1 MSKKAW
7 ERSAPMQ
14 ADAEVPEFVERGYH
28 LHYAKDAGD
37 FRFNVMAILTALAI
51 GMFAATG
58 YDMLVVVGAT
68 TGCVAYYF
76 YPLKERKP
84 RIGAGQY
91 GIFVD
96 GFGLIGWRAIGDIQL
111 VTHATRFSETDEL
124 QIRLKTSLD
133 NALLADWRRLPIWRL
148 LMKLPWTMSYDNV
161 VRIPLAPFGS
171 PPDEIQRQ
179 FRRLWKYYR

>member
-1 MSKKAW
+1 
-7 ERSAPMQ
+7 MQ
-14 ADAEVPEFVERGYH
+14 SDAQVPDFVERGYH
-28 LHYAKDAGD
+28 LAYAKDAGD
-37 FRFNVMAILTALAI
+37 FRFNVMAVIAVIAF

-58 YDMLVVVGAT
+58 YDVILVFAAL

-91 GIFVD
+91 GIFID
-96 GFGLIGWRAIGDIQL
+96 GFGLISWRAIADIQKI
-111 VTHATRFSETDEL
+111 TYASRFNETDEL

-148 LMKLPWTMSYDNV
+148 LMKLPWTMTYDNV
-161 VRIPLAPFGS
+161 VRIPLAPFA
-171 PPDEIQRQ
+171 PAPDDIQRQ
-179 FRRLWKYYR
+179 FFRLWKYYR